1 MTEKIQKKK
10 RDVSLDIA
18 KGILIFLVVW
28 GHSIQMGFG
37 YGYGESGLYMRDA
50 IYRGIYSFHMPLF
63 MAISG
68 YLFYYSNKKP
78 FGKVISSKLKSI
90 GIPYI
95 TYCTLLVLAL
105 APSLK
110 MGGAKSVIFETYKNG
125 FWFLTSVLLNCM
137 IVAVVT
143 IISRNRRT
151 VAALLLLINI
161 IFLFVD
167 ENYLYKTHNFM
178 FTCFIIGYL
187 YNMYCRR
194 PLICNKTRWFGV
206 AIACVALPVCISFF
220 HDELYIYTSGVCII
234 RDGSISFDQ
243 LKTDVLR
250 SVIALVA
257 SICFLS
263 FVPLGRYLSAKCK
276 NVLCSLSRYSLG
288 IYCLTSIMLSVQY
301 KALGKLGIDIPYSYL
316 YPIALTLVIMTCSYY
331 FFRYCEKRRILNAL
345 FLGGR

>member
-37 YGYGESGLYMRDA
+37 YGYGETGQYMQNS

-68 YLFYYSNKKP
+68 YLFFYSNQKS
-78 FGKVISSKLKSI
+78 FREVVLSKLKSI

-137 IVAVVT
+137 IVAVAT
-143 IISRNRRT
+143 IISRNKSI

-161 IFLFVD
+161 SFLFV
-167 ENYLYKTHNFM
+167 EEIYLYKTHNFM
-178 FTCFIIGYL
+178 FTCFIMGYL
-187 YNMYCRR
+187 YNMYFSR
-194 PLICNKTRWFGV
+194 PLTFNKTRWTGAVV
-206 AIACVALPVCISFF
+206 AFIAFIVCVLLF
-220 HDELYIYTSGVCII
+220 HNELYIYTSGVCII
-234 RDGSISFDQ
+234 RDGSISLYQFKIDI
-243 LKTDVLR
+243 LR
-250 SVIALVA
+250 CAIGFVA
-257 SICFLS
+257 SICFLY
-263 FVPLGRYLSAKCK
+263 FIPLCGHLSLIYKDII
-276 NVLCSLSRYSLG
+276 CSLSRYSLG

-301 KALGKLGIDIPYSYL
+301 KVFGKLGIDMPYNIF
-316 YPIALTLVIMTCSYY
+316 YPFLLALIMMIFSYY
-331 FFRYCEKRRILNAL
+331 FFRFCEKKRVLNTL